1 MMNILIHQEPG
12 QELEPEM
19 TEPTDSLVSFGV

>member
-1 MMNILIHQEPG
+1 MMNINIHQEPG

-19 TEPTDSLVSFGV
+19 AGPTDSLVSFGV